1 MSPKE
6 AIIEMIREMPDD
18 ASVSDV
24 MAELYVRRKIEQG
37 LAELDAGKGIPHDE
51 AKRSLAKWLK

>member
-24 MAELYVRRKIEQG
+24 MAKLYVRQKIEQG
-37 LAELDAGKGIPHDE
+37 LADLDTGKGVPHDE
-51 AKRSLAKWLK
+51 AKRRVAKWLT

>member
-1 MSPKE
+1 MSPKD

-24 MAELYVRRKIEQG
+24 MAELYVRRKIERG
-37 LAELDAGKGIPHDE
+37 LAELDADMGVPHDE
-51 AKRSLAKWLK
+51 AKRRLAKWLS

>member
-1 MSPKE
+1 MSPKD

-24 MAELYVRRKIEQG
+24 MAELYVRRKIERG
-37 LAELDAGKGIPHDE
+37 LAELDADKGVPHDE
-51 AKRSLAKWLK
+51 AKRRLTKWLS